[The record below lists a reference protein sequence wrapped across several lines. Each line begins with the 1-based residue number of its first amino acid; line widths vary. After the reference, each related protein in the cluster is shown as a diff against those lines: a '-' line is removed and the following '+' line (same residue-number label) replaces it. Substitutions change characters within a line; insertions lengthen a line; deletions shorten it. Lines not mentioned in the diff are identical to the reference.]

1 MTARSAKSRKGTV
14 VGIDVF
20 CGAGGM
26 SRGLQLAGVR
36 VVCGIDND
44 PKVLA
49 TYKRNVHRRVICRD
63 IREVTASD
71 LRPLVPKG
79 ARLIMAVCAPCQPFS
94 KVRKSGKRR
103 QDGDLLLEVGR
114 LVRSV
119 RPDGLVVEN
128 VPQISRSNAKG
139 VLGRFTRVLRAAGY
153 SFVIGTLDAKNFGVP
168 QTRARLVLLAVRGL
182 DREVALPSARRNVVR
197 TVRDAIGRLPVLFAG
212 GKSTKYP
219 LHVAARLSSDN
230 LERMRA
236 TPKDGGDSRSWPKRL
251 RLPCHVKSE
260 GFYDVYG
267 RMHWD
272 QPAPTLTT
280 RCHSL
285 SNGRFGHPTQRRAIS
300 LLEAALLQTF
310 PKSYRFE
317 GNQAEVARQIGNAVP
332 VRLARALGAS
342 LIDQL

>member
-1 MTARSAKSRKGTV
+1 MKARKRRPRV

-26 SRGLQLAGVR
+26 SRGLQRAGIS

-44 PKVLA
+44 PMVVS
-49 TYKRNVHRRVICRD
+49 TYKRNIHRRAICSD
-63 IREVTASD
+63 IRDVTGPQ
-71 LRPLVPKG
+71 LRRLVPRG
-79 ARLIMAVCAPCQPFS
+79 AKLVMAVCAPCQPFS

-103 QDGDLLLEVGR
+103 SDRHLLLEVGR

-119 RPDGLVVEN
+119 RPDGLIVEN
-128 VPQISRSNAKG
+128 VPQISRSNSKG
-139 VLGRFTRVLRAAGY
+139 VLGQFVKLLRAAGY
-153 SFVIGTLDAKNFGVP
+153 SYALEVLDAKHFGVP
-168 QTRARLVLLAVRGL
+168 QTRARMVLLAVRG
-182 DREVALPSARRNVVR
+182 RERPVKLPKRRR
-197 TVRDAIGRLPVLFAG
+197 QQFKTVRDAIEGLPVLRAG
-212 GKSTKYP
+212 GRSRQHP
-219 LHVAARLSSDN
+219 LHVAANLSDDN
-230 LERMRA
+230 LERLKA
-236 TPKDGGDSRSWPKRL
+236 TPANGGDSRSWPTKL
-251 RLPCHVKSE
+251 RLPCHVRSQ

-310 PKSYRFE
+310 PKSYRFS
-317 GNQAEVARQIGNAVP
+317 GNQADIARQIGNAVP
-332 VRLARALGAS
+332 VSLARALGTS
-342 LIDQL
+342 LVSQL